1 VQTRSAY
8 EVLRALGDG
17 IEIPPAHLEAGIVEP
32 RTPAIRL
39 ITIRSSQKRPE
50 NATVRIRFRDWWFY
64 IDATDTQSKQVFLFL
79 KTFIGMRLA
88 DPGAAQQAPLIT
100 IPVK

>member
-1 VQTRSAY
+1 MGEKQS
-8 EVLRALGDG
+8 
-17 IEIPPAHLEAGIVEP
+17 P
-32 RTPAIRL
+32 RTRDDALIGHLPITSAVPEKRRF
-39 ITIRSSQKRPE
+39 ITIRSSEKRPD
-50 NATVRIRFRDWWFY
+50 NATVRIRFRDRWFY

-79 KTFIGMRLA
+79 QTFIGMRLA